1 MTLKEELLKESRTA
15 IEDYA
20 LRFACNV
27 EPKLAEEARDGR
39 TEYLVSI
46 ADEHK
51 HICTSPIFITALSDL
66 LEDIKVEVIEI
77 STSSLFPSFK
87 KKVLSLS
94 WGDLND

>member
-1 MTLKEELLKESRTA
+1 MTLKDKLQKESRNA

-20 LRFACNV
+20 LQFACNV
-27 EPKLAEEARDGR
+27 ESKLAEEARDGR

-51 HICTSPIFITALSDL
+51 HIFISPIFITALSDL
-66 LEDIKVEVIEI
+66 LEDVKVEVIKV
-77 STSSLFPSFK
+77 STNSIFTSFK
-87 KKVLSLS
+87 KEVLSLS